1 MEQKINKTHTK
12 PQSQYGLKY
21 SQLDYLHKNRS
32 TLLNANTPVISESTF
47 PSETRV
53 APVEH

>member
-53 APVEH
+53 APGEH